1 MINFG
6 TGKLIA
12 VPLYDSTGAAVAL
25 PTPVVLGVLQ
35 DVSVDL
41 SVEIKSLYGNKR
53 YPVAIGQGKA
63 KTDIKAKY
71 ADINGAVLGSLFY
84 GKAPAQTVKAAALDV
99 SGTIPSTPYQI
110 TPTVPLT
117 GTYVADLGVTINGVA
132 ATRVAATPGPGEYV
146 VNTATGVYTF
156 GSGEVGKTAK
166 MSFEYTKTSVTTAQ
180 LFTLTN
186 DVMGVSPSFSVLLQT
201 SYGTNTLVMKF
212 NRAVS
217 GKLNVPLTNDD
228 FAMYDFEAEA
238 FEDTAGEIGYI
249 CLF

>member
-12 VPLYDSTGAAVAL
+12 VPMYDATGAAVVN
-25 PTPVVLGVLQ
+25 PTPIVLGVLQ
-35 DVSVDL
+35 DVNVDL
-41 SVEIKSLYGNKR
+41 SVDIKSLYGNKR

-71 ADINGAVLGSLFY
+71 ADINGSVLGSLFY
-84 GKAPAQTVKAAALDV
+84 GKTPVNTVKAAALDV
-99 SGTIPSTPYQI
+99 SGVIPSTPYQL

-132 ATRVAATPGPGEYV
+132 ATRVAATPGPNEYV
-146 VNTATGVYTF
+146 VNTGTGVYTF
-156 GSGEVGKTAK
+156 GAGDVGKTAK
-166 MSFEYTKTSVTTAQ
+166 MSFEYTKTSVATAK

-186 DVMGVSPSFSVLLQT
+186 DIMGVSPSFSILLQN
-201 SYGTNTLVMKF
+201 SYDTGTLVLKF

-217 GKLNVPLTNDD
+217 GKLNVPLKNDD
-228 FAMYDFEAEA
+228 FGIYDFEAEA
-238 FEDTAGEIGYI
+238 FEDAAGEIGYI
-249 CLF
+249 CFF